1 MYTMNHEFDPRTLDT
16 GDDYV
21 VHVTNDPEF
30 YRQYM
35 AAVNGRKNIPA
46 SECMGF
52 GNFGHIFREYKAQVT
67 FQDQKH
73 FRKLVQNL
81 LWVHYCDQFCDGGYR
96 AMMAR
101 KHPIKVVEQKQ
112 KTDELYDLFINPDW
126 LAPQQHLDNAQQHFR
141 NVENQMN
148 TLSKFQDQASATV
161 QLIHGRPAE
170 DYTESELMELI
181 RKAQS
186 NQKAIADL
194 VDTSERMKKKHEAY
208 AEDIKVYVAALDRLS

>member
-1 MYTMNHEFDPRTLDT
+1 MYTINHEFDPRTLDI

-30 YRQYM
+30 YREYM

-46 SECMGF
+46 SECVSF
-52 GNFGHIFREYKAQVT
+52 GNFGCIFREYKAQVI

-81 LWVHYCDQFCDGGYR
+81 LWLHYCDQFCYSDYR
-96 AMMAR
+96 TMMSEH
-101 KHPIKVVEQKQ
+101 KIKVIPQPSTEEL
-112 KTDELYDLFINPDW
+112 KTEIN
-126 LAPQQHLDNAQQHFR
+126 QHLEDAQQHFR

-148 TLSKFQDQASATV
+148 SLSKFADQASATV

-170 DYTESELMELI
+170 DYTESELMGLI
-181 RKAQS
+181 RKAQD
-186 NQKAIADL
+186 NQRAISDL